1 MFITLL
7 ISSGLGFYN
16 ASVILEAAKVEL
28 GASVAAVSGATT
40 VFFAVGGVAG
50 FAASPFIDRIDVR
63 WFYLIGGIVGAAAL
77 ASLRWVDSTIELY
90 VFFAVFGVGFSL
102 AGLVPGTTVVA
113 RAGSIFA
120 ALLRSRSPPRVC
132 RLVASQSPHSRLG

>member
-1 MFITLL
+1 MVAGVFITLA

-16 ASVILEAAKVEL
+16 ASVILEAAKEEL

-40 VFFAVGGVAG
+40 VFFAIGGIAG

-63 WFYLIGGIVGAAAL
+63 WFYLSGGLIGAGALTA
-77 ASLRWVDSTIELY
+77 LRWVDSMVGLY
-90 VFFAVFGVGFSL
+90 VFFAVFGVGFAF

-113 RAGSIFA
+113 RWFNVRRPVST
-120 ALLRSRSPPRVC
+120 LR
-132 RLVASQSPHSRLG
+132 